1 MLAAVLIV
9 VPFMTG
15 ITLGWNNRDI
25 GIPSAA
31 GSASYNAGTGKWTV
45 TADGNDIWAHS
56 DNFHYV
62 YTSLMGDGNLTAR
75 VVNLLGPGTNGW
87 AKAGV
92 MIREDLSPESKHAT
106 MAMTPTAGQA
116 VAFQW
121 RPVTGGISST
131 AHSGSMTFPYWVR
144 IERIGNFF
152 TGYHSP
158 DGITWTFQ
166 GTAFIPMGINTY
178 IGLAVTSHQEGVLR
192 TAEFDNV
199 AVAGEIGMGTTFT
212 YQGRLIDA
220 NGPGDGL
227 YDFRFKLYD
236 SNDALQG
243 SVVDINDLDVIDG
256 YFTTE
261 LDFGSIVFNGAAR
274 WLDIGVRPGNST
286 GGFTS
291 LSPRQEITPVPYSL
305 QTRGIFVDNAG
316 NVGIGTKNPQ
326 ARLSLGAEVP
336 PALKKLAVWD
346 GTDDFYGFGAD
357 WGRMTIYT
365 NDEEKMTITDTGN
378 VGIAT
383 TAPGQKLDVDLGN
396 IVVQGTGSFDAIGEE
411 GILYL
416 GSIHNYIKGVYG
428 FGVKVGAYG
437 VGDVLSI
444 EELSGRVGIGTT
456 SPSYK
461 LDVAGQ
467 VNLNKGGTGTALRVN
482 GMEALWSDGNYFSW
496 GYGGTANYFADNVG
510 IGTIT
515 PQEKLHVSGRA
526 RFDLGTGQ
534 INVSTPGGW
543 PGLIAFSQNGHRRDI
558 TYDNSGVSITV
569 SSTAAAPTISNG
581 VRIFEDGKVAV
592 KILQIT
598 GGSDMAEPFGVKE
611 TDAVKA
617 GMVLSIDAEN
627 AGKLKISQK
636 AYDRCVAGIISGAG
650 GVEPGMLMTQ
660 TGSIADGD
668 YPVALTGRVYC
679 FADASYGKIQ
689 PGDLLTTSDT
699 PGHAMKV
706 VDYTRAQGAVLGKA
720 MTKLDEGRGMVL
732 VLVTLQ

>member
-1 MLAAVLIV
+1 MLEAVLILV
-9 VPFMTG
+9 LVMVGT
-15 ITLGWNNRDI
+15 TLGWNNRDI
-25 GIPSAA
+25 GIPSAP
-31 GSASYNAGTGKWTV
+31 GSASYDAGTGKWTV
-45 TADGNDIWAHS
+45 TADGNDFWAHS

-62 YTSLMGDGNLTAR
+62 YTSLMGDGHLTAR

-121 RPVTGGISST
+121 RPVTGEISNT
-131 AHSGSMTFPYWVR
+131 THSGSMTFPYWVR
-144 IERIGNFF
+144 IERMGNFF

-158 DGITWTFQ
+158 DGITWSFQ
-166 GTAFIPMGINTY
+166 GTAFIPMGMHTY

-199 AVAGEIGMGTTFT
+199 TIAGQIGMGTAFT

-220 NGPGDGL
+220 NGPGDGS

-236 SNDALQG
+236 SDDVQQG
-243 SVVDINDLDVIDG
+243 SAVDINDLDVIDG

-261 LDFGSIVFNGAAR
+261 LDFGGSVFNGAAR
-274 WLDIGVRPGNST
+274 WLDIGVRPGDST
-286 GGFTS
+286 GSFTS
-291 LSPRQEITPVPYSL
+291 LTPRQEVTPVPYSL
-305 QTRGIFVDNAG
+305 QTRGIFVDSAG
-316 NVGIGTKNPQ
+316 NVGIGTKNPKT
-326 ARLSLGAEVP
+326 RLSLGAEIP
-336 PALKKLAVWD
+336 PALKKLAIWD
-346 GTDDFYGFGAD
+346 GIDDFYGFGAD
-357 WGRMTIYT
+357 WGRMTIYAG
-365 NDEEKMTITDTGN
+365 DEEKMTIQDSGN
-378 VGIAT
+378 VGIST
-383 TAPGQKLDVDLGN
+383 TDPQQKLDVDLGN
-396 IVVQGTGSFDAIGEE
+396 IVVQGTGSFDATGEE
-411 GILYL
+411 GTVYL
-416 GSIHNYIKGVYG
+416 GSIHHYIKGVHG
-428 FGVKVGAYG
+428 FGVKIGTYG
-437 VGDVLSI
+437 VGDALSI

-456 SPSYK
+456 
-461 LDVAGQ
+461 
-467 VNLNKGGTGTALRVN
+467 
-482 GMEALWSDGNYFSW
+482 
-496 GYGGTANYFADNVG
+496 
-510 IGTIT
+510 T

-526 RFDLGTGQ
+526 RFDLGSGN
-534 INVSTPGGW
+534 INMSTPGGW
-543 PGLIAFSQNGHRRDI
+543 PGIIAFAPNGHRRDI
-558 TYDNSGVSITV
+558 AYDDWSMSISV
-569 SSTAAAPTISNG
+569 SSSSSPPATGNG
-581 VRIFEDGKVAV
+581 IRIFEDGKVAV

-598 GGSDMAEPFGVKE
+598 GGSDMAEPFDVKE

-617 GMVLSIDAEN
+617 GMVLSIDPEN

-660 TGSIADGD
+660 SGSVADGD
-668 YPVALTGRVYC
+668 CPVALTGRVYC

-706 VDYTRAQGAVLGKA
+706 ADYNRAQGAVLGKA
-720 MTKLDEGRGMVL
+720 MTNLDQGRGMVL